1 VKKNIGLILLIVF
14 LAGCGEIR
22 VVPVAEYRSDVV
34 CPARVEALRKSPDGG
49 TPLFERYKDL
59 SVIDVHYHGNA
70 LLIPGGWDQYHIDRT
85 VLFENISEP
94 AAQINDK
101 LSWLAY
107 RLHSERIYPNFAGI
121 PVYEAQG
128 VTITRDHLEQGYLG
142 IGEIVGASSH
152 SPVTSKLAWKANH
165 PNDGELPKI
174 YELAA
179 AYRVP
184 VLLHIDPPVGYPVQ
198 MLEQAMVAHPQTLF
212 IFAHANAYNSPG
224 NIESLLSQHPNLY
237 IDFFAG
243 FTAYNPGSSHKLSDF
258 VALIEK
264 YPERFLVSTDGG
276 YDIGYD
282 HAALAI
288 YELLDLLTPQ
298 TACRVVYQNYEQI
311 IEAQLP
317 TETQVARIRDL
328 STALGES
335 GTPKLNKR
343 NANELIFELENKVAT
358 RMGAGI
364 LIGIL
369 FALWVMKRKK
379 SCKNNL
385 RSR

>member
-1 VKKNIGLILLIVF
+1 M
-14 LAGCGEIR
+14 
-22 VVPVAEYRSDVV
+22 PVAEYQSDVG
-34 CPARVEALRKSPDGG
+34 CPARVEALRKSPDRGA
-49 TPLFERYKDL
+49 PLSERYKDL
-59 SVIDVHYHGNA
+59 PVIDVHYHGNA
-70 LLIPGGWDQYHIDRT
+70 LLIPGAWDQYHIDRT

-94 AAQINDK
+94 AAQTSDK

-107 RLHSERIYPNFAGI
+107 RLHPGRIYANFAGI
-121 PVYEAQG
+121 PVYETQG

-174 YELAA
+174 YDLAA
-179 AYRVP
+179 AYQVP
-184 VLLHIDPPVGYPVQ
+184 ALVHIDPPDGYPVQ
-198 MLEQAMVAHPQTLF
+198 MLEQALVEHPQTLF
-212 IFAHANAYNSPG
+212 IFAHANAYNSSG
-224 NIESLLSQHPNLY
+224 NIESLLSKHPNLY

-243 FTAYNPGSSHKLSDF
+243 FNVYNPDSSNKLGDF

-282 HAALAI
+282 RAALAI
-288 YELLDLLTPQ
+288 YELLDLLQPFS
-298 TACRVVYQNYEQI
+298 ACRVAYQNYEQI

-317 TETQVARIRDL
+317 TETQVVRIRDL
-328 STALGES
+328 SQLLGES
-335 GTPKLNKR
+335 GTQKLNKR
-343 NANELIFELENKVAT
+343 MANELIFELENEVAKRT
-358 RMGAGI
+358 GVSV

-369 FALWVMKRKK
+369 FALWIVKRRK
-379 SCKNNL
+379 SCKNNP
-385 RSR
+385 RIK